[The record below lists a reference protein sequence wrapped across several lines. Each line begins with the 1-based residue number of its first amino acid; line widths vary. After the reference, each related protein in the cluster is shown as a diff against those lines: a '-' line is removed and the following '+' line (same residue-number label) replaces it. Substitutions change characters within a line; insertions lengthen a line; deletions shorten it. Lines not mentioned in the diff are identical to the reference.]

1 MRQLNIHFNR
11 LRAASPVEGLNWE
24 NIISRHKEMYQ
35 LIVNKQAEQAMNVME
50 RHLRLVVV
58 EQDIL
63 REKYPHYFI

>member
-1 MRQLNIHFNR
+1 
-11 LRAASPVEGLNWE
+11 
-24 NIISRHKEMYQ
+24 MYQ